1 MLTYA
6 IAHMFQLFSYCYV
19 GHELSIQSGNMATAI
34 YNCNWENSDDTEL
47 KKAIVLMIQRSQKQ
61 QIFTA
66 ADITNLDLVSY
77 VTVLRLSFS
86 FYTLF
91 NNLIDRRNAI

>member
-1 MLTYA
+1 
-6 IAHMFQLFSYCYV
+6 
-19 GHELSIQSGNMATAI
+19 MATAI

-77 VTVLRLSFS
+77 VTASYYR
-86 FYTLF
+86 
-91 NNLIDRRNAI
+91 